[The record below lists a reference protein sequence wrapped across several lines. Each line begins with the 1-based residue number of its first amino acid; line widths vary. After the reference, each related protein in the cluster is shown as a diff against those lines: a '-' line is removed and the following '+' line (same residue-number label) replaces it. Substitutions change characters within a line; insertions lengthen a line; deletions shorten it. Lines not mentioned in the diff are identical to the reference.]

1 MRRSAPRK
9 HNSPTRPSAPDRVAR
24 VLKWVGAVTAVLT
37 LVFGLRTLFTWIS
50 DTRMQRRQVTDLVE
64 TAQQQAKE
72 KEFPAAW
79 ASLTRA
85 SQIRDTP
92 EVDTAKEDVA
102 MAWLEDGHPGPD
114 KPFATIV
121 DAVAPTLDAALL
133 HAQGTRRADILSHIG
148 WGKFLRSRDSVTEDP
163 EPQYREAISI
173 DPRNPYANAMLGHWI
188 IWNGGAVPEA
198 RPYFD
203 AAVASGRALV
213 FVRDFQLA
221 ALSDQGDDEDFEL
234 IRVVNSMRQRHEPLD
249 AETNRYVRW
258 VYGIH
263 VDRGPSAPFGPPL
276 SQILPVADQL
286 ATFEWLLADPNAA
299 GTDELICTYVLGLLQ
314 EAAGQRQQALE
325 TLQALRIK
333 IGRIEPTF
341 TPQLD
346 ASIVRLSRS
355 AKRP

>member
-148 WGKFLRSRDSVTEDP
+148 WGKFLRSRDGVTEDP

-173 DPRNPYANAMLGHWI
+173 DPRNP
-188 IWNGGAVPEA
+188 A
-198 RPYFD
+198 RQRDAWPLD
-203 AAVASGRALV
+203 HLERRRGPRGAAVL
-213 FVRDFQLA
+213 
-221 ALSDQGDDEDFEL
+221 
-234 IRVVNSMRQRHEPLD
+234 
-249 AETNRYVRW
+249 
-258 VYGIH
+258 
-263 VDRGPSAPFGPPL
+263 
-276 SQILPVADQL
+276 
-286 ATFEWLLADPNAA
+286 
-299 GTDELICTYVLGLLQ
+299 
-314 EAAGQRQQALE
+314 
-325 TLQALRIK
+325 
-333 IGRIEPTF
+333 
-341 TPQLD
+341 
-346 ASIVRLSRS
+346 
-355 AKRP
+355 